1 MKIKNNLSS
10 LTANK
15 LSIKKNNYTLII
27 GETPSKGAR
36 SPKLWNKVYKKFN
49 QDLKMYPADVSSS
62 QLYSTIKFLKDDS
75 FFLGGSITTPF
86 KEKILKY
93 VNKLTNEAKTI
104 GSINTIKKVEK
115 NFLGSNTDY
124 YGAFNSLNKF
134 KKKKNIL
141 ILGCGGAGKAVIVA
155 CIKKFKNASF
165 FLYNRDKDKLVK
177 FLIKTKIKKFK
188 VLNRGEILNL
198 KNIDLLVNTTS
209 IGFDSR
215 IKKKKYIL

>member
-115 NFLGSNTDY
+115 NFLGSNTD
-124 YGAFNSLNKF
+124 
-134 KKKKNIL
+134 
-141 ILGCGGAGKAVIVA
+141 
-155 CIKKFKNASF
+155 
-165 FLYNRDKDKLVK
+165 
-177 FLIKTKIKKFK
+177 
-188 VLNRGEILNL
+188 
-198 KNIDLLVNTTS
+198 
-209 IGFDSR
+209 
-215 IKKKKYIL
+215 